1 MWPLKKN
8 MSCSALGPTPRLLIY
23 LETKMSNRGYVLD
36 LIQSVMRRMK
46 NADSRDQRF
55 TLLDN
60 VQILAGILQEV
71 VQFEQSLLVDMDVD

>member
-1 MWPLKKN
+1 
-8 MSCSALGPTPRLLIY
+8 MSCSALWLSSRLPSH

-55 TLLDN
+55 DLLDN
-60 VQILAGILQEV
+60 AQILAGILQEV
-71 VQFEQSLLVDMDVD
+71 VQFEQSLLMDLDVD

>member
-1 MWPLKKN
+1 MK
-8 MSCSALGPTPRLLIY
+8 APRLLIH

>member
-1 MWPLKKN
+1 
-8 MSCSALGPTPRLLIY
+8 
-23 LETKMSNRGYVLD
+23 MSNRGYILD

-55 TLLDN
+55 TLLVN

>member
-1 MWPLKKN
+1 
-8 MSCSALGPTPRLLIY
+8 
-23 LETKMSNRGYVLD
+23 MSNRGYVLD

-60 VQILAGILQEV
+60 VQILADILQEV
-71 VQFEQSLLVDMDVD
+71 VQFEQSLLVDMDID

>member
-1 MWPLKKN
+1 
-8 MSCSALGPTPRLLIY
+8 
-23 LETKMSNRGYVLD
+23 MSNRGYVLD

-71 VQFEQSLLVDMDVD
+71 VQFEQSLLTDMDVD

>member
-1 MWPLKKN
+1 
-8 MSCSALGPTPRLLIY
+8 
-23 LETKMSNRGYVLD
+23 MSNRGYVLD

-60 VQILAGILQEV
+60 AQILAGILQEV
-71 VQFEQSLLVDMDVD
+71 VQFEQSLLVDLDVD

>member
-1 MWPLKKN
+1 
-8 MSCSALGPTPRLLIY
+8 
-23 LETKMSNRGYVLD
+23 MSNRGYVLD